1 MKRLYK
7 SLLCSIVALALAAG
21 LAGCRSQKGASAPTG
36 DAPVQPTVSG
46 RTPDSDFRM
55 LTDCYK
61 PWRSVSM
68 PIKVKMTSPKRASL
82 SGTLDMEYGKA
93 MAINLRMLFIN
104 ALTIYADNETI
115 LLVSK
120 PLDICYESGI
130 GEFTAATGLDLRDLQ
145 SFFLGQL
152 FEPGFG
158 TATSASRSTFD
169 LSDFDLGA
177 AYAELTAMDIRPK
190 HKGAPGVDW
199 YFRTVALRDK
209 PDTAPALQKL
219 DISARTAHF
228 DCTFA
233 DAMDSPAGQVA
244 GKLEIDGKV
253 KNNAIEAQFIT
264 DPESARWNQL
274 SGISKP
280 KIPAGMRRMTTEQIF
295 RILKK

>member
-1 MKRLYK
+1 MKRIYK
-7 SLLCSIVALALAAG
+7 AIVCSLAVLALAVG
-21 LAGCRSQKGASAPTG
+21 LAGCRSQKGASAPAGPSAVLPTG
-36 DAPVQPTVSG
+36 NG
-46 RTPDSDFRM
+46 RTLDGDFRM
-55 LTDCYK
+55 LTDGYR

-82 SGTLDMEYGKA
+82 SGSLDMEYGKA
-93 MAINLRMLFIN
+93 LAINLRMLFIN

-152 FEPGFG
+152 FEPGSG
-158 TATSASRSTFD
+158 TATPASLNTFD
-169 LSDFDLGA
+169 LTDFDLGGS
-177 AYAELTAMDIRPK
+177 YAELTAMDIRPRRK
-190 HKGAPGVDW
+190 AAPGVEW
-199 YFRTVALRDK
+199 FFRTVALRDR

-219 DISARTAHF
+219 DISAGNIHF

-233 DAMDSPAGQVA
+233 DAMDSAAGQVA
-244 GKLEIDGKV
+244 GKLEINGKV

-264 DPESARWNQL
+264 DPEAARWDRTA
-274 SGISKP
+274 GIAKP